1 MKVVNQRDDKN
12 KLIIVNKINGT
23 VQYFNRV
30 KLEAT

>member
-12 KLIIVNKINGT
+12 KPIIVNKINGT

-30 KLEAT
+30 QLEVT